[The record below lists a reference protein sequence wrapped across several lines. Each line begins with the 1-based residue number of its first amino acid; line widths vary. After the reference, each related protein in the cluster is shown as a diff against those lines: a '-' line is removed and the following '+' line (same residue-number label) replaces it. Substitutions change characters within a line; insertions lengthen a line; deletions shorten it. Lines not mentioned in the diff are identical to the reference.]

1 MTTSKSP
8 FQIDEI
14 DNLLLNMTA
23 GLLPKDLTESEVQL
37 LEDRYGKDW
46 FTELGYTEEKYDRS
60 PFDST
65 KLYF

>member
-1 MTTSKSP
+1 MITSELP
-8 FQIDEI
+8 FQIDEV
-14 DNLLLNMTA
+14 DNLLLNMKA

-37 LEDRYGKDW
+37 LEERFGKDW

-65 KLYF
+65 KFYF